1 MSQLSS
7 IYMFLMYLHDLM
19 GKTPASHAEG
29 PRLEYGSTEC
39 TFLTYISNPS
49 QLEDN
54 QNFVDI
60 KHRSVVKNVSGLHL

>member
-1 MSQLSS
+1 
-7 IYMFLMYLHDLM
+7 M